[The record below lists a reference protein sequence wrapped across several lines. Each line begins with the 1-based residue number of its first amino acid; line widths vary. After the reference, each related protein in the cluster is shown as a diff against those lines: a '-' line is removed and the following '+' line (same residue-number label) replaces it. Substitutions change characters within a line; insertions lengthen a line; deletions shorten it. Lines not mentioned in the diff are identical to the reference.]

1 MNVNLQMNYWPT
13 YSTNMAE
20 CAEPLIDYIDAL
32 REPGRVTAAIY
43 AEFPVPKVKKMDS
56 WHIHRTIRLDGHV
69 LDGTLVGDGHRLQY
83 RGSYRI
89 AGIIMNI
96 LEILLT

>member
-1 MNVNLQMNYWPT
+1 M
-13 YSTNMAE
+13 
-20 CAEPLIDYIDAL
+20 
-32 REPGRVTAAIY
+32 
-43 AEFPVPKVKKMDS
+43 PKVKKMDS